1 MYSRVV
7 FCWVWQEAWILDN
20 VFEKPETG
28 IHYARCCTSTQ
39 QEVSCDRAYQPWK
52 GRGKVNRSLESKL
65 TYHTWRKE
73 IATRLREV
81 PKQKN
86 IDGIWEEEVLIGWAK
101 TTLGRKSE
109 VRRRG
114 WGRWSW
120 KHSPAVTG
128 GICLVLH
135 VLEKADWQKGSK
147 GAEDS

>member
-20 VFEKPETG
+20 VFEKPEIG

-73 IATRLREV
+73 IVTRLREV

-109 VRRRG
+109 VRRKVKLKAQPGCYRRHLSCAPRTGEGRLTKGLQRG
-114 WGRWSW
+114 RR
-120 KHSPAVTG
+120 
-128 GICLVLH
+128 
-135 VLEKADWQKGSK
+135 
-147 GAEDS
+147 